1 MKPRVLVTRKL
12 LPEALAWLDERATVE
27 IGTVTDEL
35 PRVRLLDAV
44 ADKDGLLPLL
54 VDPIDREVM
63 DAAPRLKIIA
73 NCAVGYNNIDIAYA
87 RARGILVTNTPGVL
101 TEATADLTWALI
113 LAVARRIPQA
123 EAFLRRGEFEGWAI
137 DLCLGKDLSG
147 KRLGIIGMGR
157 IGRAVAERAKAFR
170 METVYC
176 DTVPLSPAE
185 EMRLAARRLTLDD
198 LLASS
203 DVVSVHAVLT
213 PETHHL
219 ISAARLRLM
228 KPQAILV
235 NVSRGP
241 IVDEAALVSALAE
254 GRLWGA
260 GLDVYERE
268 PAVTPG
274 LMDLPN
280 VVCLP
285 HIGSATY
292 ETRLAMCM
300 MAARNL
306 VQGSNGERP
315 GNLIPELEDLFPTK
329 PA

>member
-101 TEATADLTWALI
+101 TEATADLAWALI

-185 EMRLAARRLTLDD
+185 EMRLAARRLALDD

-306 VQGSNGERP
+306 VQGLNGERP

>member
-1 MKPRVLVTRKL
+1 MQPRVLVTRKL
-12 LPEALAWLDERATVE
+12 LPEALAWLAGRVDFEIATL
-27 IGTVTDEL
+27 TDEL
-35 PRVRLLDAV
+35 PRERLLEAL

-54 VDPIDREVM
+54 VDAIDREVM
-63 DAAPRLKIIA
+63 DAAPRLKVIA
-73 NCAVGYNNIDIAYA
+73 NCAAGYNNIDIGHA

-113 LAVARRIPQA
+113 LAVARRIPQS
-123 EAFLRRGEFEGWAI
+123 EAFLRRGAFKGWAI
-137 DLCLGKDLSG
+137 DLCLGKDLAG

-157 IGRAVAERAKAFR
+157 IGRAVAERAAAFR
-170 METVYC
+170 MEVVYH
-176 DTVPLSPAE
+176 DPAPLAPAE
-185 EMRLAARRLTLDD
+185 EARLAVRYTPLDD

-203 DVVSVHAVLT
+203 DVVTVHATLT

-219 ISAARLRLM
+219 ISASRLRIM
-228 KPQAILV
+228 KPQAILI

-241 IVDEAALVSALAE
+241 IVDETALVSALAA

-268 PAVTPG
+268 PSVEPG
-274 LMDLPN
+274 LLKLPN

-285 HIGSATY
+285 HIGSATH

-306 VQGSNGERP
+306 VQGLRGERP
-315 GNLIPELEDLFPTK
+315 DNLIPEMQDLAGAK
-329 PA
+329 